1 MYWQVCGTQDIFC
14 TGSLCNKVERRLQLC
29 LPYLAKSLSKLVI
42 NSGNA
47 DLQTHAC
54 QLMSCEIDY
63 LQQELELRLQ
73 ARAPL
78 DSVTSIDTIV
88 WLP

>member
-1 MYWQVCGTQDIFC
+1 M
-14 TGSLCNKVERRLQLC
+14 QLC